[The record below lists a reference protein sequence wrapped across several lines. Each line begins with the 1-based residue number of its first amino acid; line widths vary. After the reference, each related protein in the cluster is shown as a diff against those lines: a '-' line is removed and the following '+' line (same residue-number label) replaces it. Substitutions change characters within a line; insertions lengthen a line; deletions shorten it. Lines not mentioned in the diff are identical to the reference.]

1 MEEKYIGII
10 EDTLIKTLNGEKAIK
25 DLSVGDE
32 IYTYCIDSTNKELS
46 SVTEKLNKGT
56 QAVTKISTVSHSIE
70 ATNDQKFLVRTGDFN
85 YEYKDLQELQVGDK
99 LVIYSD
105 AIVKTEAILTI
116 ESTGNKLVYNIIV
129 ESANSNFYGN
139 EMVIHDFS
147 VY

>member
-10 EDTLIKTLNGEKAIK
+10 EDTLVKTLNGEKAIK

-56 QAVTKISTVSHSIE
+56 QAVTKISTVYHSIE

>member
-10 EDTLIKTLNGEKAIK
+10 EDTLVKTLNGEKAIK

>member
-10 EDTLIKTLNGEKAIK
+10 EDTLVKTLNGEKAIK

-105 AIVKTEAILTI
+105 AIVKTETILTI

>member
-10 EDTLIKTLNGEKAIK
+10 EDTLVKTLNGEKAIK

-129 ESANSNFYGN
+129 ESDNSNFYGN